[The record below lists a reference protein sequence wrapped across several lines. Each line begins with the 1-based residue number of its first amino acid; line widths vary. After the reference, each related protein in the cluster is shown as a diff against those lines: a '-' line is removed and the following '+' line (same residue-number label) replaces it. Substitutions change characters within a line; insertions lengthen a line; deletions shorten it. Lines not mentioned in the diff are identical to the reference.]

1 MEKITLP
8 NGLKILLEPLSYART
23 ACFEI
28 LAKSG
33 SAYENRQNNG
43 ISHFI
48 EHMVF
53 KGTQNRTSRQIA
65 EEMDAIGGQMNAFTA
80 KDYTCFYARTL
91 TEHVTKGFDILADMV
106 TSPLFDERDIETE
119 KGVVLEEISMVE
131 DNPEDKVAE
140 NQYASVWRYSK
151 MGMPI
156 LGTPES
162 LSGIDKYT
170 LNQYSRVKYAPNR
183 VLVAICGKFDRE
195 AFLDRVYRYFE
206 DRQKGDEIITNSEI
220 SYIQGACVENT
231 KQEQTHINLC
241 MPGIDS
247 FDKRRYDLGVLNMIA
262 GGSTSSRL
270 FQRIR
275 EEQGLAY
282 SIYSSTLSY
291 NSGGL
296 LEVQT
301 AVNPEMAEK
310 AVKEIISVLANLS
323 AGVTPREFVRAR
335 EQMKSNIMM
344 SMESISSRVG
354 TMGRSGLLKG
364 YVYSE
369 EEILEEIESVTL
381 ESVNRVASELI
392 DLSKLSVSVVGPV
405 KDEEFYHKI
414 AKK

>member
-1 MEKITLP
+1 MEKIVLP
-8 NGLKILLEPLSYART
+8 NGLKILLEPLDYART
-23 ACFEI
+23 ASFGI
-28 LAKSG
+28 WAKSG
-33 SAYENRQNNG
+33 SAYENTQNNG

-53 KGTQNRTSRQIA
+53 KGTSRRTSRQIA
-65 EEMDAIGGQMNAFTA
+65 EEMDAIGGQMNAYTA

-91 TEHVTKGFDILADMV
+91 QEHVRQGFDILADMV
-106 TSPLFDERDIETE
+106 TNPLFDEHDIETE
-119 KGVVLEEISMVE
+119 KSVVLEEISMVE
-131 DNPEDKVAE
+131 DTPEDKVAE

-162 LSGIDKYT
+162 LKAIDQYA

-183 VLVAICGKFDRE
+183 VLVAICGKFDRGE
-195 AFLDRVYRYFE
+195 FLDGVYRYFQ
-206 DRQKGDEIITNSEI
+206 DRQKGDEIIVNSEI
-220 SYIQGACVENT
+220 SYIQGCCIDRQ

-247 FDKRRYDLGVLNMIA
+247 FDKRRYDLSVLNMIA

-296 LEVQT
+296 IEVQT
-301 AVNPEMAEK
+301 AVNPDVAER
-310 AVKEIISVLANLS
+310 AVREIISVLGSLS
-323 AGVTPREFVRAR
+323 AGVTQQEFSRAR

-354 TMGRSGLLKG
+354 HMGRSGLLKG
-364 YVYSE
+364 YVQSE

-405 KDEEFYHKI
+405 QNEEFFHKLV
-414 AKK
+414 KR